1 MKRGDKQTNAPEG
14 PAPQDPSDHQPGGP
28 RRRATQNEP
37 LARSH
42 LLHDNI
48 VVSEP
53 FVTREIVDVEAERRQ
68 Q

>member
-14 PAPQDPSDHQPGGP
+14 PAPQDPSDHQPGGG
-28 RRRATQNEP
+28 RRRATQIEP

-42 LLHDNI
+42 RLYDNI

-53 FVTREIVDVEAERRQ
+53 LVARKIEDVGAERRQ
-68 Q
+68 